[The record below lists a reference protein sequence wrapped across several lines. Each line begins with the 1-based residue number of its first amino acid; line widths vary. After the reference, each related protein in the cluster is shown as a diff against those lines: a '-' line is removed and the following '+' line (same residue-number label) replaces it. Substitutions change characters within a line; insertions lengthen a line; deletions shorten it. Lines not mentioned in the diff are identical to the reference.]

1 MLFEKTK
8 NKWNQRPGW
17 PIYRKVDLIAKHEI
31 ITLRLLFQNWSKKG
45 FFIKNV
51 DLMVDKSFWMK
62 SPWKCWLMIAS
73 ICFGK
78 KLKSFFLLFFY
89 LERRRRRFIWR
100 EDLRV
105 PTFKRNTFFCS
116 NVEKLDSINF
126 YNLITSIFHWLCFW
140 VKPSVCSYS
149 ALFNPVCFPSNR
161 KTYHG
166 WLLWKLPMK
175 YLVPWMAF
183 LMTR

>member
-1 MLFEKTK
+1 MFWRSWVRIPSPYTGWTFSPYIIVKIVMLFEKTK

-17 PIYRKVDLIAKHEI
+17 PIYKKVDLIAKHEI

-78 KLKSFFLLFFY
+78 KLKSFFLLFF
-89 LERRRRRFIWR
+89 FISN
-100 EDLRV
+100 DDDDDSFGGK
-105 PTFKRNTFFCS
+105 TFGFPLLKEILFSVQTLKN
-116 NVEKLDSINF
+116 SIP
-126 YNLITSIFHWLCFW
+126 SIFI
-140 VKPSVCSYS
+140 
-149 ALFNPVCFPSNR
+149 
-161 KTYHG
+161 T
-166 WLLWKLPMK
+166 
-175 YLVPWMAF
+175 
-183 LMTR
+183 